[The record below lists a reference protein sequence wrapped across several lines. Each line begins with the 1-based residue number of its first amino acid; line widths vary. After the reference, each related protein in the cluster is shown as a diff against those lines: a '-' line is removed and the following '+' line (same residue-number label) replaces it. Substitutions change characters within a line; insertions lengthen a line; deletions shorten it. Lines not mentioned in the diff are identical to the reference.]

1 MTDLQHDTPSSFKLG
16 LSLGIALVLMLTL
29 ALVMIFLYL
38 PSRPRPVDAA
48 IVEERLE
55 KIETLNAAQHE
66 LVSTYAWLDDTHTQV
81 RIPITRAME
90 LTLKSLQ
97 TPTVSPQAV
106 ANP

>member
-1 MTDLQHDTPSSFKLG
+1 MTDLQHNTPSPLKLG

-38 PSRPRPVDAA
+38 PSRPRPVNAA

-66 LVSTYAWLDDTHTQV
+66 LISTYAWLDEAHTQV
-81 RIPITRAME
+81 RIPINRAME

-97 TPTVSPQAV
+97 SRTVSPQAV
-106 ANP
+106 PNP